1 MVFRCAGVVA
11 AAAAAVDYAAAGL
24 GLPGGWV
31 DLHSF
36 PGECVQV
43 HAASVG
49 HDREAYHRAI
59 KRQALCLCW
68 YCSQLMY
75 I

>member
-36 PGECVQV
+36 LGECVQV

-49 HDREAYHRAI
+49 HDREAI
-59 KRQALCLCW
+59 TGLPSVKRCVCVP
-68 YCSQLMY
+68 
-75 I
+75 